1 LINRYFSY
9 YYVFSFFIFVGL
21 LIAANPTT
29 YG

>member
-1 LINRYFSY
+1 LITNSQ
-9 YYVFSFFIFVGL
+9 SLNFFISVGL